1 MIIQV
6 DFIMQVS

>member
-1 MIIQV
+1 MVIQV